1 MKHQSRIYY
10 LKAYEND
17 KPHFV
22 KQSKITKLLF
32 KNFIMHMYIQERK
45 LRNKITTKVLN
56 FSRKKKT

>member
-10 LKAYEND
+10 LKGYEND

-32 KNFIMHMYIQERK
+32 KNFIIHMYIQERN
-45 LRNKITTKVLN
+45 LRNKITTKY
-56 FSRKKKT
+56 